1 MDNKNWVKHYDTG
14 VPAEVNLD
22 EYQSLAEYLE
32 INFKKFAARP
42 AFANLGYQLSYAQI
56 EQKSRDFAAFL
67 QCKLKLK
74 KGDRFAIML
83 PNLLQYVIAMFAALR
98 VGLVVVNV
106 NPLYTTREL
115 THQLKDSGAK
125 ALLVLANF
133 ANVAQTALPKT
144 EVEHVIVTEI
154 GDAFSPFKA
163 ILVNCI
169 VRYIKK
175 MVPKWHIPNAYFFRQ
190 VLDKGAKLNF
200 MPVESHLDDIAYLQY
215 TGGTTG
221 LAKGAIL
228 THGNML
234 ANVKQLHVMIKPFLN
249 SDKPELIVTALPLYH
264 IFSLTVSCW
273 VLLQD
278 GANNILITNPRDI
291 GNFIKQLSKLEFT
304 TMIGVN
310 TLFNALLNHPNF
322 NKIDFSHYRFGLSG
336 GMALQRTVSERWKK
350 VTGVN
355 LIEGYGLTEA
365 SPVVS
370 APPIS
375 TDYYTGSIGLPLP
388 STECAIMDDDGE
400 LPLGKEGELCVRG
413 PQVMQGYWQKSE
425 ATDKVITRDGW
436 LKTGD
441 VARQDENGY
450 FYLVDRKKNM
460 IVVSGFNVYPTEIEE
475 IVSQLSGVNEV
486 AAVGVADDKTGER
499 VKLFIVKKDDNLT
512 VEAVKQF
519 CYERLT
525 RYKVPKE
532 IEFRDKLPKSN
543 VGKILHRQ
551 LRDDEQQKL
560 RVANG

>member
-1 MDNKNWVKHYDTG
+1 MNKSWIKHYDAG
-14 VPAEVNLD
+14 VPAEVKLD
-22 EYQSLAEYLE
+22 EYQSLADYLSKS
-32 INFKKFAARP
+32 FDKFAKQP
-42 AFANLGYQLSYAQI
+42 AFANLGCQLSYAEI
-56 EQKSRDFAAFL
+56 EKKSRDFAAFL
-67 QCKLKLK
+67 QDELKLK

-98 VGLVVVNV
+98 AGLVVVNV

-115 THQLKDSGAK
+115 VHQLKDSGAK

-133 ANVAQTALPKT
+133 ASVAQMALPES
-144 EVEHVIVTEI
+144 EVEHVIVTQI
-154 GDAFSPFKA
+154 GDAFPLLKA
-163 ILVNCI
+163 SLVNG
-169 VRYIKK
+169 VVKYIKK
-175 MVPKWHIPNAYFFRQ
+175 MVPKWHIEGTYHFRQ
-190 VLDKGAKLNF
+190 VLQKGEKLKF
-200 MPVESHLDDIAYLQY
+200 FPVESHLKDIAYLQY

-221 LAKGAIL
+221 VAKGAIL

-234 ANVKQLHVMIKPFLN
+234 ANIKQLHVMIKPFLN
-249 SDKPELIVTALPLYH
+249 PDKPELIVTALPLYH

-278 GANNILITNPRDI
+278 GANNVLITNPRDI
-291 GNFIKQLSKLEFT
+291 SHFIKQISKLKFT

-310 TLFNALLNHPNF
+310 TLFNALLNHP
-322 NKIDFSHYRFGLSG
+322 DFAKVDFTHYRFGLSG
-336 GMALQRTVSERWKK
+336 GMALQRVVSEHWKK

-375 TDYYTGSIGLPLP
+375 TDHYTGSIGLPLP
-388 STECAIMDDDGE
+388 STECAVMDDDGE
-400 LPLGKEGELCVRG
+400 VPLGEEGELCVRG
-413 PQVMQGYWQKSE
+413 PQVMQGYWQRPD
-425 ATDKVITRDGW
+425 ATDKVITGEGW

-441 VARQDENGY
+441 IAREDENGY

-475 IVSQLSGVNEV
+475 IVSQLPGINE
-486 AAVGVADDKTGER
+486 AAAIGIADDKAGER
-499 VKLFIVKKDDNLT
+499 IKLFVVKKDANLT
-512 VEAVKQF
+512 AEAVKQF

-532 IEFRDKLPKSN
+532 IEFRDELPKSN

-551 LRDDEQQKL
+551 LRDEEQQKA